1 MDSNDPRQW
10 MLAEQMVT
18 RMDARMQNKLSAG
31 AKHGLIK
38 ALVRVAA
45 DGRLDFFGQEPFRP
59 APPRWTLGGLLAR
72 LKLWRKQSNDSV
84 DAVETL
90 NDAHNGV
97 MRSGVTALIVS
108 LLIALL
114 IGISD
119 FGKPAEL
126 GLQIG
131 RDALR
136 QTAASGDIVVIGLDD
151 RSAKLFGNFPW
162 ARRYDAALIDKLRTM
177 GAKTIVVDRAL
188 AYRTNP
194 DDDAALAAAFDRANG
209 EIWLS
214 VRFVE
219 DPISGKRSPLLPQPI
234 FQQSTNQAHFNMW
247 FGMLGHAENFPFVSK
262 IGDRMYPSSAA
273 ILAGVESRMGNL
285 SPDYAIDYKTI
296 PTISAADIIQGRIDR
311 SLIAGKTLIIGATSD
326 SIEHGNQ
333 ILGQGIASRVY
344 SVVIAAETIKQGV
357 AAEWGYLIPLL
368 LFAVFGLG
376 CVMRPSRRER
386 GAILASGTLALL
398 LLTLVGDRLGIHF
411 TIVPALFGLL
421 AFSAREVMRGK
432 IVAAYMAHP
441 VSGLPNLSH
450 LSRIKGHKN
459 CLPVAVMVE
468 RFPQRV
474 EVLPDMEQRALVR
487 AIAARINDIA
497 PRHVVHQGDGGVF
510 VFLVPQDDNE
520 CDIELVAQ
528 QLRALF
534 TFGVFAL
541 YAPHD
546 VGVEIGISYDLKA
559 PFHTRVSLAIDR
571 AHRGA
576 YTTLRSVN

>member
-18 RMDARMQNKLSAG
+18 RMDARMQNKLSAA

-59 APPRWTLGGLLAR
+59 VPPRWTLGGVLAR
-72 LKLWRKQSNDSV
+72 LKLWRKQPNDAV

-97 MRSGVTALIVS
+97 MRSGVIALIVS
-108 LLIALL
+108 LLVALL
-114 IGISD
+114 IGLSD
-119 FGKPAEL
+119 FGRPAEL

-136 QTAASGDIVVIGLDD
+136 RTAASGDIVVIGLDS
-151 RSAKLFGNFPW
+151 RSAQLFGNFPW
-162 ARRYDAALIDKLRTM
+162 PRRYDAQLIDKLRTM
-177 GAKTIVVDRAL
+177 GAKTILIDRAL
-188 AYRTNP
+188 AYRTNA

-209 EIWLS
+209 KVWLS
-214 VRFVE
+214 VRFIE
-219 DPISGKRSPLLPQPI
+219 DPKTGKREPLLPQPI
-234 FQQSTNQAHFNMW
+234 FASRTHQAHGNTW
-247 FGMLGHAENFPFVSK
+247 FGMFGTVENFPFFSK
-262 IGDRMYPSSAA
+262 IGDRSYPSDAV
-273 ILAGVESRMGNL
+273 ILAGGVAGQGDLR
-285 SPDYAIDYKTI
+285 PDYAIDYRTI
-296 PTISAADIIQGRIDR
+296 HTISAADVVMGRVDR
-311 SLIAGKTLIIGATSD
+311 ERVAGKTLIIGVTSNI
-326 SIEHGNQ
+326 IEDD
-333 ILGQGIASRVY
+333 IPFLDLSRASRVY
-344 SVVIAAETIKQGV
+344 MVALTAETIKNGV

-368 LFAVFGLG
+368 LLAVAGL
-376 CVMRPSRRER
+376 CCIIRQSRRER
-386 GAILASGTLALL
+386 IAILFGAAVVLAGF
-398 LLTLVGDRLGIHF
+398 TIIGDRLGVHF
-411 TIVPALFGLL
+411 TIVPALFALV
-421 AFSAREVMRGK
+421 AFSAREMVRGK
-432 IVAAYMAHP
+432 IISAYMAHP

-474 EVLPDMEQRALVR
+474 EVLADIEQRALVR

-510 VFLVPQDDNE
+510 VFLVPMDDDE

-534 TFGVFAL
+534 TFSVFAL

-546 VGVEIGISYDLKA
+546 VGVEIGISYDLKV
-559 PFHTRVSLAIDR
+559 PFHTRVSLAVDR

>member
-18 RMDARMQNKLSAG
+18 RMDARMQNKLSAA

-59 APPRWTLGGLLAR
+59 VPPRWTLGGLLAR
-72 LKLWRKQSNDSV
+72 LKLWRKQSNDAV

-90 NDAHNGV
+90 NDAHNRV
-97 MRSGVTALIVS
+97 MRSGVIALIVS

-119 FGKPAEL
+119 LGMPAEV
-126 GLQIG
+126 GLQMG
-131 RDALR
+131 RDSLR
-136 QTAASGDIVVIGLDD
+136 RTTASGDIVVIGLDN
-151 RSAKLFGNFPW
+151 RSAKLFGKWPW
-162 ARRYDAALIDKLRTM
+162 PRRHDAALIDKLREM
-177 GAKTIVVDRAL
+177 GAKRIISTVIFTDP
-188 AYRTNP
+188 TNP
-194 DDDAALAAAFDRANG
+194 VDDAALAAAFDRAKG
-209 EIWLS
+209 KVWLS
-214 VRFVE
+214 ATQEVDSATGKYEPVLPMSLFRAKTRQAHIWVRFSVFGNME
-219 DPISGKRSPLLPQPI
+219 RFFGKL
-234 FQQSTNQAHFNMW
+234 
-247 FGMLGHAENFPFVSK
+247 K
-262 IGDRMYPSSAA
+262 IGGESLPS
-273 ILAGVESRMGNL
+273 LAEVLAEKDIRVQSFK
-285 SPDYAIDYKTI
+285 PDYAIAYKSI
-296 PTISAADIIQGRIDR
+296 PTISAADVALGRVDR
-311 SLIAGKTLIIGATSD
+311 AAIAGKTVVFDVVSD
-326 SIEHGNQ
+326 TRAMIFP
-333 ILGQGIASRVY
+333 ILGQGGAPGVY
-344 SVVIAAETIKQGV
+344 SWVIAAETLKRGL
-357 AAEWGYLIPLL
+357 AAQLGYLVPLL
-368 LFAVFGLG
+368 VLMAFGLW
-376 CVMRPSRRER
+376 CIMRQSRRER
-386 GAILASGTLALL
+386 VIILASAATSVI
-398 LLTLVGDRLGIHF
+398 LLTLVSDRLGVHF
-411 TIVPALFGLL
+411 TVVPALFGLL
-421 AFSAREVMRGK
+421 VFSAREVMRGK

-487 AIAARINDIA
+487 AIAARINHIA

-510 VFLVPQDDNE
+510 VILVPMDDDE

-546 VGVEIGISYDLKA
+546 VGVEIGISYDLNV

>member
-72 LKLWRKQSNDSV
+72 LKLWRKQSNDAV
-84 DAVETL
+84 DEVETL

-209 EIWLS
+209 KYI
-214 VRFVE
+214 V
-219 DPISGKRSPLLPQPI
+219 D
-234 FQQSTNQAHFNMW
+234 
-247 FGMLGHAENFPFVSK
+247 
-262 IGDRMYPSSAA
+262 
-273 ILAGVESRMGNL
+273 LA
-285 SPDYAIDYKTI
+285 
-296 PTISAADIIQGRIDR
+296 
-311 SLIAGKTLIIGATSD
+311 
-326 SIEHGNQ
+326 
-333 ILGQGIASRVY
+333 
-344 SVVIAAETIKQGV
+344 
-357 AAEWGYLIPLL
+357 
-368 LFAVFGLG
+368 
-376 CVMRPSRRER
+376 
-386 GAILASGTLALL
+386 
-398 LLTLVGDRLGIHF
+398 
-411 TIVPALFGLL
+411 
-421 AFSAREVMRGK
+421 
-432 IVAAYMAHP
+432 
-441 VSGLPNLSH
+441 
-450 LSRIKGHKN
+450 
-459 CLPVAVMVE
+459 
-468 RFPQRV
+468 
-474 EVLPDMEQRALVR
+474 
-487 AIAARINDIA
+487 
-497 PRHVVHQGDGGVF
+497 
-510 VFLVPQDDNE
+510 
-520 CDIELVAQ
+520 
-528 QLRALF
+528 
-534 TFGVFAL
+534 
-541 YAPHD
+541 
-546 VGVEIGISYDLKA
+546 
-559 PFHTRVSLAIDR
+559 
-571 AHRGA
+571 
-576 YTTLRSVN
+576 